1 MGNWKAS
8 RADGAAITLNLAKDG
23 NYTWKFAQ
31 KGKPQEFRG
40 AYTVAD
46 NLLILKQG
54 NNPVMVGQVTS
65 LADNRFNFKLPG
77 DNPSD
82 PGLTFGK

>member
-1 MGNWKAS
+1 MEGQPRRRGHH
-8 RADGAAITLNLAKDG
+8 RADLAKDG
-23 NYTWKFAQ
+23 KYTWKFAQ
-31 KGKPQEFRG
+31 NGKPQEFSG
-40 AYTVAD
+40 DYTVAD

-54 NNPVMVGQVTS
+54 DIPVMVGQVTP
-65 LADNRFNFKLPG
+65 LADDRFNFKLPG